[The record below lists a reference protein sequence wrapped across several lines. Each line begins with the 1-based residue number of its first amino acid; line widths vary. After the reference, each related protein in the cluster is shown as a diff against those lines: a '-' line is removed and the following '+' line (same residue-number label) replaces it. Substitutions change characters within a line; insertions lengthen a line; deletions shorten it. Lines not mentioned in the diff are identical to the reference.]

1 MLMALIVDFVKL
13 DSEKYQSFIQD
24 KAILDSL
31 VFTDRIQA
39 ELTRQFQQP
48 NTRKVPI
55 LLQEK
60 LLVK

>member
-1 MLMALIVDFVKL
+1 MALIVDFVKL
-13 DSEKYQSFIQD
+13 DSKKYQSFIQD